1 MAAARSHHSPRSSHA
16 HVVLPTPPPP
26 HPPPQ
31 PEGASCV
38 IWYRDPATNAI
49 MVLVG
54 VESRYVRDRHTTE
67 AERTKLEALMT
78 LERFLPASKTE
89 AELFRNDADA
99 FKRAAKAKFTK
110 RVQEI
115 TAAEKG
121 AIKSKSA
128 SADTSHVRI
137 QFDTPIRR
145 DDGDSSIYEARFRE
159 LKFDG
164 SERQQP
170 KLGIIKGGREECDET
185 LADTVVREV
194 AEEIGLKISKSRLQ
208 NIGDAK
214 GYACYSFKIEPADV
228 ANWEEVFA
236 SRHARN
242 YGELFHLG
250 FLPLHDILR
259 IPKDGNVTGTFRLLP
274 QGLVLPPRYELKM
287 NQKTIGALN
296 LFLEWI
302 NPFSDRLGKS
312 APEDKGKGGGRSG
325 RSGRRRAGS
334 RKMIRRNRRGSRRL
348 SRRRY
353 R

>member
-1 MAAARSHHSPRSSHA
+1 MAAARSHHSPRSSQ
-16 HVVLPTPPPP
+16 LD
-26 HPPPQ
+26 
-31 PEGASCV
+31 GASCI
-38 IWYRDPATNAI
+38 IWYRVPETREI

-54 VESRYVRDRHTTE
+54 VESRYVRDRHTS
-67 AERTKLEALMT
+67 
-78 LERFLPASKTE
+78 PKTE
-89 AELFRNDADA
+89 AEKEKLTNLSKLEVFQPASASDAEKFKKNANA
-99 FKRAAKAKFTK
+99 FKAAAKAKFKVRADRITEL
-110 RVQEI
+110 EI
-115 TAAEKG
+115 DT
-121 AIKSKSA
+121 IKKSA
-128 SADTSHVRI
+128 SGAGADTSHIRF
-137 QFDTPIRR
+137 QFDTPVRK
-145 DDGDSSIYEARFRE
+145 DESLVYEVRFRE

-164 SERQQP
+164 PEWKQP

-194 AEEIGLKISKSRLQ
+194 GEEIGLKISKSRLD

-250 FLPLHDILR
+250 FLPLRDILH
-259 IPKDGNVTGTFRLLP
+259 IPKDGNVTETFSLLP
-274 QGLVLPPRYELKM
+274 RGLVLPPRYELKM
-287 NQKTIGALN
+287 NQKTIGALK
-296 LFLEWI
+296 LFLKWI

-312 APEDKGKGGGRSG
+312 APEGKGKGGGRSG
-325 RSGRRRAGS
+325 RRRTGS

-348 SRRRY
+348 SRSRR